1 MTKYTKRALD
11 EYGWGKCNC
20 NRSCSILFFYQD
32 VDLATKY
39 WGKKIFIRI
48 LDILKCLNVCNS
60 VLYMKK
66 KIYII
71 WIDVSLAF
79 RKKRTVCPRSHVYI
93 CIVTHYMKMD
103 MTFLA
108 AKQPCKSACLSVCL
122 PVCLSACLSEAIS
135 PYSKSLQATHP
146 ENLWLYPTFCCEC
159 HYEKKISNLVLPPV
173 QNDFLCLK
181 LKNLLTTPC
190 NNRNNF

>member
-1 MTKYTKRALD
+1 MNTDEVSVTVTDPVPYFFFTRMWIWQQNIEGKKYLFEFLISWNAWTFV
-11 EYGWGKCNC
+11 
-20 NRSCSILFFYQD
+20 ILFFI
-32 VDLATKY
+32 
-39 WGKKIFIRI
+39 WKK
-48 LDILKCLNVCNS
+48 N
-60 VLYMKK
+60 
-66 KIYII
+66 IYII